1 MSFFEIQNLK
11 KSFGR
16 VVVADDISFKIEK
29 GEFVGIIG
37 PNGAG
42 KTTLFHM
49 ITGIVKP
56 NSGEIIFKGEKITG
70 LPTHKIVQKG
80 LSRTFQIP
88 RPFKELTVMENIE
101 VANAKKDPS
110 SSLEE
115 RAERVLKQVGLW
127 DQRDQLAGNLPQ
139 GDLRRLEVAR
149 ALATSPEFLLLD
161 EPFAGLNTA
170 EMQGLLQLCLE
181 LHRKGLTILI
191 VEHKLKELMQMVQR
205 VIAIDFGKLIADDI
219 PQRIVQNERVLKA
232 YMGDRRWNLA

>member
-127 DQRDQLAGNLPQ
+127 DQRDQLAGTCPRVTCVVWKWP
-139 GDLRRLEVAR
+139 GPWRLHQSSSCW
-149 ALATSPEFLLLD
+149 TSPL
-161 EPFAGLNTA
+161 PVST
-170 EMQGLLQLCLE
+170 Q
-181 LHRKGLTILI
+181 RKCKGCCSCVWSCIGTGLTILI